1 MRNQMFCVILV
12 AHTKKQIET
21 NNITA
26 KNMSIKS
33 PKKKYS
39 AVITLDKASNEIG
52 SRVTF
57 TSNDIDELKKIVK
70 DQCDCIKCGC
80 SVAISQNMKEYPQFE
95 WVEVEKFRIEQ

>member
-1 MRNQMFCVILV
+1 MFLLPLV
-12 AHTKKQIET
+12 AHTKKQIKT
-21 NNITA
+21 NNI
-26 KNMSIKS
+26 NIMSIKS
-33 PKKKYS
+33 TKNKYS
-39 AVITLDKASNEIG
+39 AVITLDKASKEIG

>member
-1 MRNQMFCVILV
+1 MFLLPLV
-12 AHTKKQIET
+12 AHTKKQIKT
-21 NNITA
+21 NNI
-26 KNMSIKS
+26 NIMSIKS
-33 PKKKYS
+33 LKNKYS
-39 AVITLDKASNEIG
+39 AVITLDKASKEIG